1 MEIIVKKIDLNEEV
15 VLSIIDGALVGI
27 NDWVE
32 SMYIESY
39 GALDKNKLDEELS
52 CSELYTKVLMNGGKI
67 KIIVLNSDD
76 VYEPKTLTLHKLIKG
91 IKYMYKHY
99 PKLIDLEDLGGM
111 DAFAYA
117 DIIQAAIFNDII
129 YG

>member
-1 MEIIVKKIDLNEEV
+1 MQITVKKIDLNEEV
-15 VLSIIDGALVGI
+15 ILSIIDGALVSMS
-27 NDWVE
+27 DWAHD
-32 SMYIESY
+32 MYIESY
-39 GALDKNKLDEELS
+39 GDLIKDNLDEELS
-52 CSELYTKVLMNGGKI
+52 CSELYAKVLINKGKL
-67 KIIVLNSDD
+67 KIVGYDNS
-76 VYEPKTLTLHKLIKG
+76 EFKPQILTLNKLIKG

>member
-15 VLSIIDGALVGI
+15 VLSIIDGALVGM

-52 CSELYTKVLMNGGKI
+52 CSELYAKVLMNRGKL
-67 KIIVLNSDD
+67 KIVGYDD
-76 VYEPKTLTLHKLIKG
+76 EYEPQILSLHKLIKG

-99 PKLIDLEDLGGM
+99 PKLIDLENLGGM

-117 DIIQAAIFNDII
+117 DIIQAAIFDEII